1 MKPLFRSL
9 SLLFP
14 AALFLS
20 FAASAQEPPRENIF
34 DRIGKAAGKAV
45 SEASFQMHDKLDFTA
60 DSRTGAAIEQ
70 ANELRI
76 LRASAAGRFVNEHF
90 TNKIVV
96 PVFFNCQGDPLEEKE
111 LEAFMD
117 QALSV
122 KMAGPVY
129 ITPPEGALPL
139 PDERPTAAQLNQ
151 ALLRSMELRADA
163 VVVFMGLPDRKKER
177 AGLVFHQWSE
187 NAPRLILTEVTDSFF
202 LKRSMFPCPVAA
214 AILPRSVPLTEPE
227 PGPEEAQPRPW
238 YDRLFSSQD
247 APSEPDPFD
256 LRYILL
262 CDENADELTAKGL
275 VFLSAGKKEVGNDDL
290 SRLPWLNWIPE
301 TGKQEDFLHRSSDGE
316 DMPSVIFPDDVD
328 QAYRDLF
335 RRSSLRIVNTTPS
348 VEETK

>member
-1 MKPLFRSL
+1 MKPLFRSF

-20 FAASAQEPPRENIF
+20 FATSAQEPPRENIF
-34 DRIGKAAGKAV
+34 DRIGKATGKAV
-45 SEASFQMHDKLDFTA
+45 SEASFQIHDKLDFTA
-60 DSRTGAAIEQ
+60 DDRTRAAIEE

-129 ITPPEGALPL
+129 ITPPDGALPL
-139 PDERPTAAQLNQ
+139 PDERPTAAQLNE

-163 VVVFMGLPDRKKER
+163 VVVFTGLPDRRKEK
-177 AGLVFHQWSE
+177 AKLVFHQWSE

-202 LKRSMFPCPVAA
+202 LKRSMFPCPIAA
-214 AILPRSVPLTEPE
+214 AILPRTIPPDPE
-227 PGPEEAQPRPW
+227 TQPRPW

-247 APSEPDPFD
+247 APAEPDPFD

-262 CDENADELTAKGL
+262 CDENADGLTADGT
-275 VFLSAGKKEVGNDDL
+275 VFLYAEKKENGKDDL

-301 TGKQEDFLHRSSDGE
+301 TGKQEDFLHRSSSGK

-335 RRSSLRIVNTTPS
+335 HRSGLSFVKTTPA
-348 VEETK
+348 VEEIK

>member
-1 MKPLFRSL
+1 MTRLHRSFPL
-9 SLLFP
+9 LLP

-20 FAASAQEPPRENIF
+20 AALSALEPPRENIF
-34 DRIGKAAGKAV
+34 DKIGKSAGRAV
-45 SEASFQMHDKLDFTA
+45 SEASFQIREKMDFTA
-60 DSRTGAAIEQ
+60 DSRTRTSIEQ

-76 LRASAAGRFVNEHF
+76 MRAAAAGRFVNEHF

-111 LEAFMD
+111 LEAFME
-117 QALSV
+117 QAMSV

-129 ITPPEGALPL
+129 ITPPDGALPL
-139 PDERPTAAQLNQ
+139 PDERPTAAQLND

-163 VVVFMGLPDRKKER
+163 VVVFMGLPDRKKEK
-177 AGLVFHQWSE
+177 AKLVFHQWNE

-214 AILPRSVPLTEPE
+214 AILPRTSPPEPAPEPE
-227 PGPEEAQPRPW
+227 PQERPW
-238 YDRLFSSQD
+238 YESLFS
-247 APSEPDPFD
+247 ARETPPEPDPFD

-262 CDENADELTAKGL
+262 CDENADELTAKGV
-275 VFLSAGKKEVGNDDL
+275 VFLSPEKKNGVADDL
-290 SRLPWLNWIPE
+290 SGLPWLNWPDD
-301 TGKQEDFLHRSSDGE
+301 GQKDFLHRPPRKEYKQSVLFPE
-316 DMPSVIFPDDVD
+316 DID

-335 RRSSLRIVNTTPS
+335 RRSSLPIVNIPPA